1 MPKAVDAIRT
11 QNETRKKINLTPLP
25 IPSAQQQPT
34 GVSPTGVSPIVSISA
49 MKKSDQGDSAPL
61 ERCSMNDPNAIL
73 FQVSYRGAPNNEPPL
88 SFTNLSMAQHVG
100 SALHQAFQTG
110 SNQRALSI
118 RQALGVKEINLT

>member
-1 MPKAVDAIRT
+1 MPKVVDAIRT
-11 QNETRKKINLTPLP
+11 PNETRKKINLTPLP
-25 IPSAQQQPT
+25 IPSAQQQP
-34 GVSPTGVSPIVSISA
+34 SGVSPIVSISA